1 MPMVESLGAMR
12 AFLHA
17 AEKRSFK
24 AAGQIVGLTP
34 SAVGKAIQKLEE
46 QLSVRLFHRS
56 TRSITITD
64 EGLLFLDRC
73 RRILAEVE
81 AAQAELGQAG
91 ALPTGRLKVSVPVEP
106 TLLLPLMSEFTEAY
120 PAIDLELDISDRFVD
135 VIDEGFDAVIRSGE
149 PKDSR
154 LTHRLLGS
162 FGWHF
167 VASPAYA
174 EEHGRPLNASELLA
188 HRCLRHRYPETGRLM
203 RWPVNADTELPV
215 TITANMMS
223 PLLDLAMRGRGIAYL
238 PSFAVRR
245 AIADGHLIELLGGH
259 SVERGSISLLW
270 PANRYPLPKLR
281 AFVDFVVARVATE
294 LMENRAG

>member
-1 MPMVESLGAMR
+1 MPAVESLGAMR
-12 AFLHA
+12 AFVHA
-17 AEKRSFK
+17 ADKRSFK

-73 RRILAEVE
+73 RRILGEVE

-91 ALPTGRLKVSVPVEP
+91 AAPAGRLKVSVPVEP
-106 TLLLPLMSEFTEAY
+106 TLLLPVISEFSLAHPE
-120 PAIDLELDISDRFVD
+120 IQLELDISDRFVD
-135 VIDEGFDAVIRSGE
+135 VIEEGFDAVIRSGE
-149 PKDSR
+149 PRDSR
-154 LTHRLLGS
+154 LSHRPLGS

-167 VASPAYA
+167 VASPAYV
-174 EEHGRPLNASELLA
+174 EQHGSPCDASSLEA

-203 RWPVNADTELPV
+203 RWPVDADTELPV
-215 TITANMMS
+215 TITANMMG
-223 PLLDLAMRGRGIAYL
+223 PLLDLALRGRGIAYL

-245 AIADGHLIELLGGH
+245 AIADGQLVELLAGQ
-259 SVERGSISLLW
+259 SQDRGSLSLLW
-270 PANRYPLPKLR
+270 PASRYPLAKLR
-281 AFVDFVVARVATE
+281 VFLDFVAARLASE
-294 LMENRAG
+294 FRAIGA

>member
-1 MPMVESLGAMR
+1 MPMIESLGAMR
-12 AFLHA
+12 AFVHA
-17 AEKRSFK
+17 ADKRSFK

-73 RRILAEVE
+73 RRILGEVE

-91 ALPTGRLKVSVPVEP
+91 AAPAGRLKVSVPVEP
-106 TLLLPLMSEFTEAY
+106 TLLLPLMSEFTVAY
-120 PAIDLELDISDRFVD
+120 PRIELELDISDRFVE
-135 VIDEGFDAVIRSGE
+135 VIDEGFDAVVRSGE

-154 LTHRLLGS
+154 LSHRLLGS

-167 VASPAYA
+167 VASPAYV
-174 EEHGRPLNASELLA
+174 EENGKPRDTSDLQTHQ
-188 HRCLRHRYPETGRLM
+188 CLRHRYPETGRLM
-203 RWPVNADTELPV
+203 HWPVDADTELPV
-215 TITANMMS
+215 TITANMMG
-223 PLLDLAMRGRGIAYL
+223 PLLDLALRGRGIAYL

-245 AIADGHLIELLGGH
+245 AISEGLLVELLAGQ
-259 SVERGSISLLW
+259 SQERGSISLLW
-270 PANRYPLPKLR
+270 PASKYPLPKLR
-281 AFVDFVVARVATE
+281 VFVNFVAARIASEFT
-294 LMENRAG
+294 AITA